1 MLCLLQIVNASGIA
15 PAVGGKKQR
24 SDIVQLTVG
33 CRTLGVACSVCTA
46 APCKVTLQRTVL
58 MLHILLTPAP
68 KPVKNILA
76 VKLHGNHHAIRHAL
90 SAHIVVLHITPIN
103 DMARAGKAVIVIS
116 SEMQEIIGTCD
127 RAYIINEGR
136 IAGELSHEELSQESI
151 MKCIMDSN
159 AKGEE

>member
-1 MLCLLQIVNASGIA
+1 MLILDEPTRGID
-15 PAVGGKKQR
+15 VGAKYE
-24 SDIVQLTVG
+24 IY
-33 CRTLGVACSVCTA
+33 CA
-46 APCKVTLQRTVL
+46 
-58 MLHILLTPAP
+58 
-68 KPVKNILA
+68 
-76 VKLHGNHHAIRHAL
+76 
-90 SAHIVVLHITPIN
+90 IN

>member
-1 MLCLLQIVNASGIA
+1 MIHSQ
-15 PAVGGKKQR
+15 
-24 SDIVQLTVG
+24 
-33 CRTLGVACSVCTA
+33 SVLPCWA
-46 APCKVTLQRTVL
+46 APIQEKKRDKDEPTRGIDVGAKYEIYC
-58 MLHILLTPAP
+58 A
-68 KPVKNILA
+68 
-76 VKLHGNHHAIRHAL
+76 
-90 SAHIVVLHITPIN
+90 IN